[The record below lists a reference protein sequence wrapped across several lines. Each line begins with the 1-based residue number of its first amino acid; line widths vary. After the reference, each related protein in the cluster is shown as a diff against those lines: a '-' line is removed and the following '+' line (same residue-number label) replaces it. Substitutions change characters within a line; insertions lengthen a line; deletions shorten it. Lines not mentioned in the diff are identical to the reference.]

1 MDDNSGFNE
10 VNGTGGDDDLV
21 GTSGNDALNGGEGSD
36 TYDGGDGSDRYI
48 LSDLDAVDTLNF
60 QSSDDQQD
68 IIDVSALLPDG
79 QVTADNLQQF
89 VKINSSGV
97 FLDSAGAG
105 EFSEENRVARFDSNS
120 SVNSNLVSVQIAAST
135 VVEFDWMATGD
146 DPLMDSSSYTNDS
159 NPDLVRGTYQ
169 ADTLNGTAAD
179 NILAGGAGDDV
190 LNGGEGAD
198 TYHGGAGNDTYV
210 LSTSGDV
217 EILNFKSTTAEKDVL
232 DISGLLPAEANA
244 TNLSNYLNITA
255 DGVYLDVTGAG
266 VFDEYVKI
274 AEFTEDSIF
283 TKDLIQV
290 KIPGDSVV
298 SFSVDPLIG
307 VQPGD
312 SSTFVNQTIARSL
325 IDKLTE
331 DGTSSMVSSDNNA
344 GFIRSSA
351 GQKLDID
358 LNDNNITVA
367 HGGAGDEI
375 LDASNVE
382 VAADSVDSAKL
393 YGRAG
398 NDTLTANADD
408 NYLDGG
414 LGNDLIISGEGKNIL
429 LGGEGRDEFQLTMDA
444 STDPYTDI
452 VSDMLYDFSSQE
464 GNRDILDLSL
474 ILPAEATEDNIHQ
487 YVQVTDAGVYIDVS
501 GGADF
506 SKTNELVRLGEKVDM
521 DHLVDIRLADD
532 SLIQM
537 NLLDVENTFN
547 GTSGDDTLHAGQG
560 IQTLNGGDGND
571 TLDGDI
577 LDRGNSVD
585 HLYGGKG
592 NDRLHVDQ
600 LDLTEGTVDG
610 GEGVDQLMMKY
621 SDESSVSID
630 MKSINIESALT
641 GQGDDTLDATGFTA
655 AAGSYDAATGNFV
668 ADVAQRVTLYGR
680 NGEDT
685 LKGGEGNDYLDGGA
699 GNDRLFD
706 GDGRDMLLGNAGND
720 IYVLADDNHIDK
732 MVGFKATTSEADA
745 IDITELVP
753 DGFTE
758 SQLPDYLHLS
768 GEFVYFDSTGQG
780 SFFQDQIIA
789 RFAWGSIIEEPVRVI
804 FNGTETTMERNDAPE
819 VSDTITGTLQEDGTL
834 ILTQAD
840 LLVNAID
847 PDGDSLTATNLRV
860 LGRGSVTGNNDGTFS
875 VTPEADYNGV
885 LRIDYDIT
893 DSYLTVSSRLDLT
906 VESVNDGPVVN
917 NLTDD
922 IIEDQS
928 YTITATELLR
938 SASDVD
944 GDTLTLESVSVVN
957 DTGVIIDNGDDTYTF
972 RPKYNLGNTDAIIEY
987 VISDGVAA
995 TTGNYTLSIDSV
1007 SDAAKLLVKAF
1018 DVGKPVESLETADFS
1033 EATEGVLFDITKH
1046 TLQTVGGGV
1055 ETNAWN
1061 ATEVNGSDHDDV
1073 FTFNDLQAGDS
1084 YTINGGGG
1092 HNILNLD
1099 NYRGD
1104 QVTINHGTRTITV
1117 DVDEDGNTATI
1128 NYSNISNFDFRSDV
1142 FDGTPHG
1149 VEANDFGWEINGTE
1163 LHVDSTGSENN
1174 FAIALV
1180 DFEGSLDENFIL
1192 DAEVNAHSQDAE
1204 DYHNG
1209 AIIFDYQDDNNYK
1222 YVVARIGSQ
1231 KWRIEEVVDGF
1242 KSNLVALPASIP
1254 QDTFVGIQ
1262 LKVEGST
1269 VSLVSGGEVQVS
1281 HDFGETLNDG
1291 RIGVMANNAKTSF
1304 KLDMAPT
1311 NWAPAVTNYDV
1322 EMQQSDDSY
1331 LTANVLEDATDP
1343 LNEVLVVSGFTQGA
1357 NGTVIDNG
1365 DGTFSYVPDDDFS
1378 GLDTFTYE
1386 VSDGTNVTTGEIRI
1400 NVLANGVL
1408 ELEEGGIFQ
1417 MDVASELIDTDGSE
1431 SLRIVLDG
1439 NPVGSE
1445 VTDGTNTF
1453 TVTEDALAVDISDW
1467 DLTQIR
1473 VTPPEDYYGWFHSV
1487 VRAQATEDNGEVRET
1502 VNRLQV
1508 RVSAVNDAPETID
1521 NTLVMNED
1529 SVYQFHVDDF
1539 NFSDVDKSN
1548 RFVSIAIDTLPDIG
1562 VLTVNDVVIRAG
1574 RQVPFADIENLKLT
1588 TSAID
1593 ADTEVSFEF
1602 TVSDGMYRSEAKT
1615 FTLDLRDTSVSTDI
1629 MGTDNAEILVGTDE
1643 ADAISAGSGDD
1654 TLVSSAGDDIL
1665 TGGDGSDI
1673 FVWRASDHA
1682 DEDSDTI
1689 TDFHTG
1695 VGGDVIDL
1703 SDVLIA
1709 DTDQLENFLNI
1720 NFVDGDTTIEVK
1732 PAADDTVTQKITL
1745 EGVDLSSYGGG
1756 ATDAEIINNLI
1767 DDGNLM
1773 M

>member
-429 LGGEGRDEFQLTMDA
+429 VGGEGRDEFRLTMETQVD
-444 STDPYTDI
+444 DE
-452 VSDMLYDFSSQE
+452 VKSDVLYDFSSQE

-474 ILPAEATEDNIHQ
+474 ILPAEATEANIHQ
-487 YVQVTDAGVYIDVS
+487 YVQITEAGVYIDVN
-501 GGADF
+501 GGGNF
-506 SKTNELVRLGEKVDM
+506 QEENELARLGEKADI
-521 DHLVDIRLADD
+521 DHLVDIRLADG

-537 NLLDVENTFN
+537 NIQDSSDIIN
-547 GTSGDDTLHAGQG
+547 GTEANDYLQAGVG
-560 IQTLNGGDGND
+560 SQTLSGGDGD
-571 TLDGDI
+571 DKLDGDK
-577 LDRGNSVD
+577 LTNSKSAD
-585 HLYGGKG
+585 SLYGGKG
-592 NDRLHVDQ
+592 NDKLYVDN
-600 LDLTEGTVDG
+600 LDISEGVVDG
-610 GEGVDQLMMKY
+610 GEGVDTLMMSG
-621 SDESSVSID
+621 SDNDAVTVDMASLSVETAFS
-630 MKSINIESALT
+630 
-641 GQGDDTLDATGFTA
+641 GGGDDILDASGFTA
-655 AAGSYDAATGNFV
+655 SAGRYDAATGDFI
-668 ADVAQRVTLYGR
+668 AGEAQKAQLFGR
-680 NGEDT
+680 TGNDQLTGGEANDY
-685 LKGGEGNDYLDGGA
+685 LNGGEGDDTLSGGDGRDILLGGA
-699 GNDRLFD
+699 GNDT
-706 GDGRDMLLGNAGND
+706 
-720 IYVLADDNHIDK
+720 YVLANDSHLDK
-732 MVGFKATTSEADA
+732 LLGFKATADESDA
-745 IDITELVP
+745 LDISALVP
-753 DGFTE
+753 AGFTVD
-758 SQLPDYLHLS
+758 QLDDYLIVS
-768 GEFVYFDSTGQG
+768 DQYVYFDPTGEKDF
-780 SFFQDQIIA
+780 SINNAVA
-789 RFAWGSIIEEPVRVI
+789 RFDWGTDIQEPVRII
-804 FNGTETTMERNDAPE
+804 FGDTETTVERNNEPE
-819 VSDTITGTLQEDGTL
+819 SGNSLTATIQEDGTL
-834 ILTQAD
+834 TLTQAELLANATDSDGD
-840 LLVNAID
+840 LLTAID
-847 PDGDSLTATNLRV
+847 LSVNGNATVTANIDGSFIITPDADFN
-860 LGRGSVTGNNDGTFS
+860 GSVRIGYGVTDGNHIVSN
-875 VTPEADYNGV
+875 
-885 LRIDYDIT
+885 
-893 DSYLTVSSRLDLT
+893 TVDLT
-906 VESVNDGPVVN
+906 INAVNDGPELLENSVDDSFQIVDN
-917 NLTDD
+917 SADLTVIGTVAATDADRDDTLTYSLTDD
-922 IIEDQS
+922 AGGRFAIDSSTGEITLADGSLLDHDTSESHVISVQVSDGTATDTQN
-928 YTITATELLR
+928 YTINVIDKDAGVANAPAVTIEAFDL
-938 SASDVD
+938 SASDV
-944 GDTLTLESVSVVN
+944 VVN
-957 DTGVIIDNGDDTYTF
+957 DA
-972 RPKYNLGNTDAIIEY
+972 L
-987 VISDGVAA
+987 
-995 TTGNYTLSIDSV
+995 
-1007 SDAAKLLVKAF
+1007 
-1018 DVGKPVESLETADFS
+1018 
-1033 EATEGVLFDITKH
+1033 
-1046 TLQTVGGGV
+1046 
-1055 ETNAWN
+1055 
-1061 ATEVNGSDHDDV
+1061 
-1073 FTFNDLQAGDS
+1073 DLQ
-1084 YTINGGGG
+1084 
-1092 HNILNLD
+1092 
-1099 NYRGD
+1099 
-1104 QVTINHGTRTITV
+1104 
-1117 DVDEDGNTATI
+1117 EDGAFQM
-1128 NYSNISNFDFRSDV
+1128 NIS
-1142 FDGTPHG
+1142 
-1149 VEANDFGWEINGTE
+1149 A
-1163 LHVDSTGSENN
+1163 
-1174 FAIALV
+1174 ALV
-1180 DFEGSLDENFIL
+1180 D
-1192 DAEVNAHSQDAE
+1192 
-1204 DYHNG
+1204 
-1209 AIIFDYQDDNNYK
+1209 
-1222 YVVARIGSQ
+1222 
-1231 KWRIEEVVDGF
+1231 
-1242 KSNLVALPASIP
+1242 
-1254 QDTFVGIQ
+1254 T
-1262 LKVEGST
+1262 
-1269 VSLVSGGEVQVS
+1269 GGT
-1281 HDFGETLNDG
+1281 ETL
-1291 RIGVMANNAKTSF
+1291 S
-1304 KLDMAPT
+1304 
-1311 NWAPAVTNYDV
+1311 
-1322 EMQQSDDSY
+1322 
-1331 LTANVLEDATDP
+1331 VLMEGNP
-1343 LNEVLVVSGFTQGA
+1343 VGSV
-1357 NGTVIDNG
+1357 
-1365 DGTFSYVPDDDFS
+1365 
-1378 GLDTFTYE
+1378 
-1386 VSDGTNVTTGEIRI
+1386 VSDGTNSVTITEGAEI
-1400 NVLANGVL
+1400 
-1408 ELEEGGIFQ
+1408 
-1417 MDVASELIDTDGSE
+1417 IDIT
-1431 SLRIVLDG
+1431 
-1439 NPVGSE
+1439 
-1445 VTDGTNTF
+1445 
-1453 TVTEDALAVDISDW
+1453 AW
-1467 DLTQIR
+1467 DLSQVQ
-1473 VTPPEDYYGWFHSV
+1473 VTPPANYYGWFRPT
-1487 VRAQATEDNGEVRET
+1487 VRATATELNGDTKET
-1502 VNRLQV
+1502 VSRLQL
-1508 RVSAVNDAPETID
+1508 RVSAVNDAPDTVD
-1521 NTLVMNED
+1521 NTLIMNED

-1539 NFSDVDKSN
+1539 AFSDADRSAN
-1548 RFVSIAIDTLPDIG
+1548 FVSIAIDTLPTAG
-1562 VLTVNDVVIRAG
+1562 VLTVNDVVIGAG
-1574 RQVPFADIENLKLT
+1574 RQVPVADIENLKLT
-1588 TSAID
+1588 TSALD
-1593 ADTEVSFEF
+1593 ADTEASFSF

-1615 FTLDLRDTSVSTDI
+1615 FTLDLRDTSVSADI
-1629 MGTDNAEILVGTDE
+1629 DGTDNSEVLAGTDE
-1643 ADAISAGSGDD
+1643 ADVILAGGGDD

-1682 DEDSDTI
+1682 DDDNDTI

-1703 SDVLIA
+1703 SDVLTA
-1709 DTDQLENFLNI
+1709 DTDQLESFLNI